1 MNWVWI
7 YLSLVLACSSFLN
20 AQKRGFDYSTEIE
33 DVYDADTYDL
43 SRSHPTTWDKSLKTK
58 RVQENENHRVIST
71 KPSPRILKVNFERI
85 KSRKY
90 LRISSNDSG
99 VTVETAKT
107 RNYQKLLKEVDY
119 EDVEKQ
125 SIKDLDAFPIEGS
138 SRGDVA
144 ALRPKWGLSTQ
155 FKQMNGSR
163 TFCPKDIRASR
174 HPSANKR
181 LGTICFVMEK
191 KLKVSS
197 QIVNGERGSLL
208 ASLAWELSSEL
219 RQTGENSLY
228 LTKDAEMISERR
240 TARGQNISTVE
251 KINEKITYYPKVVQI
266 ISPNSKTRGGVN
278 PSGNSG
284 KWPLASNSQQNLHCL
299 NERQSR
305 IERECHNDAIHWYEI
320 WTTENFKDCLAQFDG
335 INVNIEILKEK
346 TGDVEE
352 HCRAIQKKQV
362 QEFYSDCVITK
373 SGALN
378 GSQGEVD
385 LNVFS
390 DGHITASQLSDA
402 QKSKARAQF
411 QSCVEFESTNNQMIV
426 DCMNTALLQ
435 NGCTTGNV
443 AVDGY

>member
-7 YLSLVLACSSFLN
+7 YLSLVLVIHSNIVKLILNELSSNSTHLCLKACSSFLN

-138 SRGDVA
+138 SREDVA

-163 TFCPKDIRASR
+163 TFCPKDIGASR

-240 TARGQNISTVE
+240 TTRGQNISTVE

-284 KWPLASNSQQNLHCL
+284 KWLLASNSQQVLWYFMSISSINDDLL
-299 NERQSR
+299 RNSR
-305 IERECHNDAIHWYEI
+305 TFTA
-320 WTTENFKDCLAQFDG
+320 WTRDRAVLSENATTTPYIG
-335 INVNIEILKEK
+335 
-346 TGDVEE
+346 
-352 HCRAIQKKQV
+352 
-362 QEFYSDCVITK
+362 TK
-373 SGALN
+373 SGP
-378 GSQGEVD
+378 
-385 LNVFS
+385 
-390 DGHITASQLSDA
+390 
-402 QKSKARAQF
+402 QK
-411 QSCVEFESTNNQMIV
+411 VNST
-426 DCMNTALLQ
+426 
-435 NGCTTGNV
+435 
-443 AVDGY
+443 